1 MRFKS
6 DKQRKA
12 VMASL
17 KEKSFKQLQQRG
29 VYLSYQGDKD
39 KDGVVNIKDCKP
51 LDPKRQGFLH
61 QLQVK
66 RLKAQEEKL
75 EVEKRRQLAKLE
87 DVQEKLKIKSK
98 IAAKKASIQES
109 KRKAKQAVI
118 DEINAEKKRINDLKE
133 ANRKAQ
139 DQLDDLTVTGKTK
152 KFAKKLPG
160 KVIEESKRD
169 LKATQAFL
177 QKDSTK
183 KTIKNVRKTIGK
195 VWRSL

>member
-17 KEKSFKQLQQRG
+17 RDKSFKQLQQRG